1 MAVFDSDG
9 VKIHYEVFGD
19 GPSIMLVHGFASSLQ
34 DNWVLTGW
42 VKRLESA
49 GRRVVALDCRGHGES
64 DKPHDP
70 EAYAGGMMAGDVVRL
85 MDHLGIDRADLMG
98 YSMGGGI
105 ALDLL
110 MRHPQRLGRVV
121 LGGVGGATRRPA
133 DSSAIADALAA
144 DDPSAVSSA
153 VARGFRE
160 FAQQRGNDLK
170 ALAACIRRGRSRPDP
185 EALAGI
191 KVPVLVVVG
200 EKDDLVGRADTL
212 ADAIPGAR
220 LVTVPDR
227 DHLTVVPDGRYK
239 EAVFSFL
246 GEEAVE

>member
-19 GPSIMLVHGFASSLQ
+19 GPPIMLVHGFASNLQ

-64 DKPHDP
+64 DKPHDT
-70 EAYAGGMMAGDVVRL
+70 EAYAGGTMAGDVVRL

-121 LGGVGGATRRPA
+121 LGGVGGATRGPA
-133 DSSAIADALAA
+133 DSSAVADALAA
-144 DDPSAVSSA
+144 DDPPAASSA

-185 EALAGI
+185 EALGGI
-191 KVPVLVVVG
+191 KVPVLVVIG

-212 ADAIPGAR
+212 ANAIPGAR
-220 LVTVPDR
+220 LVTVPNR
-227 DHLTVVPDGRYK
+227 DHLTVVPDSRYK

-246 GEEAVE
+246 GVEATG